1 MESLQ
6 PEEHTLRMDGP
17 VRSLEF
23 GDSMNFNSS
32 APAGFLSFQLIL
44 HPTYI
49 IFAGLLRELSGCEHG
64 GWSWR
69 VVGNLS
75 WLQTKPNRMV
85 KIQSFFLETQFPIVS
100 PFKTWKDLQFGVIPM
115 MLRGSDKAFSS
126 WFHIQQNEC
135 VKSNVMNHPWTHH
148 LNGWTSTPPHMG
160 PWVLLFLALG
170 LGLPT
175 LFFMF
180 VSRCFPCNHL
190 LNCMISYYISS
201 IVWIWFI

>member
-100 PFKTWKDLQFGVIPM
+100 PFKTWKDLRFGVIPM

-148 LNGWTSTPPHMG
+148 LNGWTSTPPTWVHG
-160 PWVLLFLALG
+160 SCCFWPWALG
-170 LGLPT
+170 CP
-175 LFFMF
+175 
-180 VSRCFPCNHL
+180 RCFFFVCFQMFP
-190 LNCMISYYISS
+190 MIISHQ
-201 IVWIWFI
+201 